1 MYILGISA
9 YFHDSAVALIHKG
22 QIVAAAEE
30 ERFSRLKHDCSF
42 PHQALDFVMEFA
54 GITATDISAVVY
66 YEKPFLKFDRLL
78 EATFSTAPSG
88 FSFFKDSFPTWLKDK
103 LFLKQTLKK
112 ELLTHHFQNP
122 NLQFS
127 EHHLSHAASAFY
139 PSPFSSAAVLC
150 LDGVGEWTTTSLWR
164 ADSEGMELIEE
175 QVFPHSLGLFYSAF
189 TAYCGFKVNSDEYK
203 VMGLAP
209 YGQSLYTEILKK
221 HFIEIKDDGSFRLNM
236 SLFDFMKKS
245 SMLNFNQASKLL
257 GFPARKNGSAID
269 DCYCDLAA
277 SVQKITEEIVLKLAT
292 NLKNKTGEENL
303 CLAGGVALNCVA
315 NGLISD
321 SKIFKNIWI
330 QPAAGDSGGALGAAY
345 SAYYLKDFLKKK
357 TDFSDTQN
365 GSLLGPAF
373 TSSAIKDLLK
383 EQGRSYQEFESQSE
397 LFDAICQLLIEGQ
410 IGGLF
415 QGRMEYGPR
424 ALGSRSIIADPR
436 MPDGQ
441 RKINLSIKFRESF
454 RPFAPAV
461 LKEAVEE
468 YFDVQNM
475 SPYMLIVAK
484 LKKHLR
490 HNQTQIESA
499 RGLAKQ
505 KILTS
510 DLPAIIHVDYSARL
524 QTLDEA
530 IHPFFTKLVKTFYAK
545 TGCPALVNTSFNI
558 NGEPIVCRPSEAL
571 TCFDK
576 TGLSFL
582 VLENCL
588 VLKHEKKGINK

>member
-22 QIVAAAEE
+22 KIIAAAEE
-30 ERFSRLKHDCSF
+30 ERFSRLKHDSGF
-42 PHQALDFVMEFA
+42 PHKALDFVMEFA
-54 GITATDISAVVY
+54 GITASDISAVVY

-78 EATFSTAPSG
+78 EATFSIAPRG

-112 ELLTHHFQNP
+112 ELRTHKFHNP
-122 NLQFS
+122 SLQFS

-139 PSPFSSAAVLC
+139 PSPFKTAAILC

-164 ADSEGMELIEE
+164 ANSDGMELIEE

-209 YGQSLYTEILKK
+209 YGQNHYTEVLKK

-236 SLFDFMKKS
+236 DLFDFMKKS
-245 SMLNFNQASKLL
+245 SMLNFKQASKLL
-257 GFPARKNGSAID
+257 GFPPRVNGSSIE

-277 SVQKITEEIVLKLAT
+277 SVQRITEEIVLKLAT
-292 NLKNKTGEENL
+292 SLREKTGEENL

-330 QPAAGDSGGALGAAY
+330 QPAAGDSGGALGAAF
-345 SAYYLKDFLKKK
+345 SAYYLKDFLRKK
-357 TDFSDTQN
+357 TEFSDTQN
-365 GSLLGPAF
+365 GSLLGPSF
-373 TSSAIKDLLK
+373 SSSAIKDLLR

-397 LFDAICQLLIEGQ
+397 LFEKVCQLLAAGH

-461 LKEAVEE
+461 LKEAISD
-468 YFDVQNM
+468 YFEVQNM
-475 SPYMLIVAK
+475 SPYMLIVAR
-484 LKKHLR
+484 LKEHLR
-490 HNQTQIESA
+490 HNQNEIEGA

-524 QTLDEA
+524 QTLDEE
-530 IHPFFTKLVKTFYAK
+530 IHPYFTKLVKAFYDK

-558 NGEPIVCRPSEAL
+558 NGEPIVCKPSEAL

-588 VLKHEKKGINK
+588 IIKEDKGGFSK